1 MPLNIVKDAKEFSP
15 HIAACSHTLN
25 DGAANNRNIDL
36 IQKSKIKSDKEIML
50 LKMLQQDTPEVV
62 EKASVRNVEKM
73 LYSALKEKFTS
84 ADSYSWVWLRDF
96 DHSIPEPVAVFEMD
110 EKIYQIGFTLLGN
123 GLLELNDDM
132 EELIHHDVYTTAEEN
147 ELVLKGKLVED
158 EPVETESSD
167 NSEEIEEEGEQSTSE
182 DNLEEKEEE
191 TMSEKKDAPVE
202 FSKAQL
208 NQIEELLKAK
218 EAETLARIE
227 AENLLKST
235 TETLSGLEMV
245 ESADVEVLAKGI
257 VANQELGEVFVKSL
271 ANAQELIKSAKAEA
285 EEVRKELGSHEQIT
299 DESEVKELEKGTDTA
314 SALAAQMAKLKA

>member
-1 MPLNIVKDAKEFSP
+1 MPLNIVKDVKEFAP

-36 IQKSKIKSDKEIML
+36 IQKSKVKSDKEVAL
-50 LKMLQQDTPEVV
+50 LKILGEDSPETI
-62 EKASVRNVEKM
+62 EKASVRNTESM
-73 LYSALKEKFTS
+73 LRAALKEKYE
-84 ADSYSWVWLRDF
+84 DDDDYRWIWLEDF
-96 DHSIPEPVAVFEMD
+96 DPEAMTAVFEM
-110 EKIYQIGFTLLGN
+110 EGKSYAVGYTVSAN
-123 GLLELNDDM
+123 GLIELADDYQ
-132 EELIHHDVYTTAEEN
+132 EVISHKVYTTADEN
-147 ELVLKGKLVED
+147 NLILKSKED
-158 EPVETESSD
+158 AIENKDSEIS
-167 NSEEIEEEGEQSTSE
+167 SEEIVIEGEQSTSE

-191 TMSEKKDAPVE
+191 TMSEKKDTPVE

-245 ESADVEVLAKGI
+245 ESGDVEVLAKGI

-314 SALAAQMAKLKA
+314 SALKAQMAKLNA